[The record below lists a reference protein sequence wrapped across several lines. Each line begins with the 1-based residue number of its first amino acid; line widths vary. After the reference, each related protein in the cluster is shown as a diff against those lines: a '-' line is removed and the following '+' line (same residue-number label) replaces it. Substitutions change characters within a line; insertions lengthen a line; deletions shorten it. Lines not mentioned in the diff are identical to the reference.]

1 MNLLVA
7 AIDLLIYN
15 KKISNE
21 VVGGKGMFEKEE
33 EFLTQNMEDSP
44 PTEATE
50 ESDEAKGKHEEGES
64 FQELYEESLHEVSEG
79 EVVHGRVIHVGP
91 EFVTVDIGFKSE
103 GQVPLSEFR
112 QKEGVPSV
120 HIGDEIDVFVERKE
134 SEIGLVSLS
143 KEKADKYKFWE
154 EISRA
159 WNEDQVIEGKIVSRI
174 KGGLTVDIG
183 IPAFLPGSQVDI
195 RPIRNLE
202 KFIGQTFKFKIIK
215 LNRRRGNVVL
225 SRRILM
231 EKERDSLRQKT
242 LETLE
247 EGKIVEGVVKNIT
260 DYGAFI
266 DLGGIDGLMHITD
279 MSWGR
284 INHPSDVLTAGAKIK
299 VKVLQFDREHQR
311 VSLGIKQTIPDP
323 WENIAGKFPAG
334 TRVKGKV
341 TSLTDYGAF
350 VQLQE
355 GVEGLV
361 HVSEMAWTKRIRHPS
376 KILSVGDEVEVMVL
390 DVDQSQKRISLGL
403 KQTTAN
409 PWDTIAERYPVGTK
423 IQGRIKNITDFGVF
437 IGIDEGIDGLVHIS
451 DISWTQRLNHPSEMY
466 RKGQEVQAIVLN
478 IDKEN
483 QRFSLGIK
491 QILKNPW
498 DDVHHRFKV
507 GQLVKGK
514 VTNVTK
520 FGAFIELEPGI
531 EGLVHIS
538 EISRQRVEKAEEVVK
553 AGDEIQA
560 VVINVEPKKHK
571 IGLSIKEVERYQAQ
585 HGRKEASPAYDDDTS
600 DFGRMLKEGL
610 ERRAREANNTRE
622 P

>member
-1 MNLLVA
+1 M
-7 AIDLLIYN
+7 
-15 KKISNE
+15 SENE
-21 VVGGKGMFEKEE
+21 A
-33 EFLTQNMEDSP
+33 EFLAQKTEDRP
-44 PTEATE
+44 PTEAAE
-50 ESDEAKGKHEEGES
+50 EPSESKARPEEGES
-64 FQELYEESLHEVSEG
+64 FKELYEESLQEVAEG

-91 EFVTVDIGFKSE
+91 EFVTVDVGFKSE
-103 GQVPLSEFR
+103 GQVSLREFR
-112 QKEGVPSV
+112 QKDGTLLVNV
-120 HIGDEIDVFVERKE
+120 GDEIDVLIERRE
-134 SEIGLVSLS
+134 SEIGLVTLS
-143 KEKADKYKFWE
+143 KEKADKYKFWD

-174 KGGLTVDIG
+174 KGGLNVDIG
-183 IPAFLPGSQVDI
+183 ILAFLPGSQVDI

-202 KFIGQTFKFKIIK
+202 KLIGQTFKFKIIK

-225 SRRILM
+225 SRRILL
-231 EKERDSLRQKT
+231 EKERDALRQKT
-242 LETLE
+242 LEVLE

-284 INHPSDVLTAGAKIK
+284 INHPSDVLTVGAKIK

-311 VSLGIKQTIPDP
+311 VSLGLKQTMADP
-323 WENIAGKFPAG
+323 WENVAGRFPVG
-334 TRVKGKV
+334 TRVKGTV
-341 TSLTDYGAF
+341 TSITDYGAF
-350 VQLQE
+350 IQLAE

-361 HVSEMAWTKRIRHPS
+361 HISEMAWTKRVRHPS
-376 KILSVGDEVEVMVL
+376 KVLSVGDEVEVMIL
-390 DVDQSQKRISLGL
+390 DVDQNQKRISLGL
-403 KQTTAN
+403 KQTTPN

-423 IQGRIKNITDFGVF
+423 IQGRIKNITDFGIF

-451 DISWTQRLNHPSEMY
+451 DISWTQRLKHPSEMY
-466 RKGQEVQAIVLN
+466 RKGQEVQAIILN

-491 QILKNPW
+491 QIQKNPW
-498 DDVHHRFKV
+498 EDAHHRFKV
-507 GQLVKGK
+507 GQLVKGR

-538 EISRQRVEKAEEVVK
+538 ELSNQRVEKADEVVK
-553 AGDEIQA
+553 NGDEIQA

-571 IGLSIKEVERYQAQ
+571 IGLSIKDIDRYQAQ
-585 HGRKEASPAYDDDTS
+585 RARKEPTAASYEDDTS

-610 ERRAREANNTRE
+610 EKRAREANNSQE

>member
-1 MNLLVA
+1 M
-7 AIDLLIYN
+7 
-15 KKISNE
+15 SENE
-21 VVGGKGMFEKEE
+21 A
-33 EFLTQNMEDSP
+33 EFLAQKTEDRP
-44 PTEATE
+44 PTEAAE
-50 ESDEAKGKHEEGES
+50 EPSESKARPEEGES
-64 FQELYEESLHEVSEG
+64 FKELYEESLQEVAEG

-91 EFVTVDIGFKSE
+91 EFVTVDVGFKSE
-103 GQVPLSEFR
+103 GQVPLREFR
-112 QKEGVPSV
+112 QKDGTLLVNV
-120 HIGDEIDVFVERKE
+120 GDEIDVLIERRE
-134 SEIGLVSLS
+134 SEIGLVTLS
-143 KEKADKYKFWE
+143 KEKADKYKFWD

-174 KGGLTVDIG
+174 KGGLNVDIG
-183 IPAFLPGSQVDI
+183 ILAFLPGSQVDI

-202 KFIGQTFKFKIIK
+202 KLIGQTFKFKIIK

-225 SRRILM
+225 SRRILL
-231 EKERDSLRQKT
+231 EKERDALRQKT
-242 LETLE
+242 LEVLE

-284 INHPSDVLTAGAKIK
+284 INHPSDVLTVGAKIK

-311 VSLGIKQTIPDP
+311 VSLGLKQTMADP
-323 WENIAGKFPAG
+323 WENVAGRFPVG
-334 TRVKGKV
+334 TRVKGTV
-341 TSLTDYGAF
+341 TSITDYGAF
-350 VQLQE
+350 IQLAE

-361 HVSEMAWTKRIRHPS
+361 HISEMAWTKRVRHPS
-376 KILSVGDEVEVMVL
+376 KVLSVGDEVEVMIL
-390 DVDQSQKRISLGL
+390 DVDQNQKRISLGL
-403 KQTTAN
+403 KQTTPN

-423 IQGRIKNITDFGVF
+423 IQGRIKNITDFGIF

-451 DISWTQRLNHPSEMY
+451 DISWTQRLKHPSEMY
-466 RKGQEVQAIVLN
+466 RKGQEVQAIILN

-491 QILKNPW
+491 QIQKNPW
-498 DDVHHRFKV
+498 EEAHHRFKV

-538 EISRQRVEKAEEVVK
+538 ELSNQRVEKADEVVK
-553 AGDEIQA
+553 NGDEIQA

-571 IGLSIKEVERYQAQ
+571 IGLSIKDIDRYQAQ
-585 HGRKEASPAYDDDTS
+585 RARKEPTAASYEDDTS

-610 ERRAREANNTRE
+610 EKRAREANNSQE

>member
-1 MNLLVA
+1 M
-7 AIDLLIYN
+7 
-15 KKISNE
+15 S
-21 VVGGKGMFEKEE
+21 EKEAE
-33 EFLTQNMEDSP
+33 DLTQRVEDGP
-44 PTEATE
+44 PTEGME
-50 ESDEAKGKHEEGES
+50 EPNESKGKPEEGES
-64 FQELYEESLHEVSEG
+64 FRDLYEESLHEVAEG

-103 GQVPLSEFR
+103 GQVALREF
-112 QKEGVPSV
+112 
-120 HIGDEIDVFVERKE
+120 IGKDGTLAVNVGDPIDVFIERKE
-134 SEIGLVSLS
+134 SEIGLVTLS
-143 KEKADKYKFWE
+143 KEKADRYKIWE
-154 EISRA
+154 DISRA

-183 IPAFLPGSQVDI
+183 VQAFLPGSQVDI

-202 KFIGQTFKFKIIK
+202 KLIGNSFKFKIIK

-225 SRRILM
+225 SRRILL
-231 EKERDSLRQKT
+231 EKERESIRQKT
-242 LETLE
+242 LEDLE

-284 INHPSDVLTAGAKIK
+284 INHPSDVLTVGAKIK
-299 VKVLQFDREHQR
+299 AKVLQFDRENQR

-323 WENIAGKFPAG
+323 WANVAGRFPVG
-334 TRVKGKV
+334 TRVKGTV
-341 TSLTDYGAF
+341 TSITDYGAF
-350 VQLQE
+350 VQLAE

-361 HVSEMAWTKRIRHPS
+361 HVSEMVWTKRVRHPS
-376 KILSVGDEVEVMVL
+376 KILSGGDEVEVMIL
-390 DVDQSQKRISLGL
+390 EVDQNQKRISLGL
-403 KQTTAN
+403 KQTTPN

-423 IQGRIKNITDFGVF
+423 IQGRIKNITDFGIF

-451 DISWTQRLNHPSEMY
+451 DISWVQRLKHPSEVY

-491 QILKNPW
+491 QIQKNPW
-498 DDVHHRFKV
+498 EDSHHRFKV
-507 GQLVKGK
+507 GQMVKGK

-520 FGAFIELEPGI
+520 FGAFVELEPGI

-538 EISRQRVEKAEEVVK
+538 ELSQQRVEKADEVVK

-560 VVINVEPKKHK
+560 VIINVEPKRHK
-571 IGLSIKEVERYQAQ
+571 IGLSIKDVDRYQAHQ
-585 HGRKEASPAYDDDTS
+585 ARKEPTPAYDDDTS

-610 ERRAREANNTRE
+610 ERRAREADNARE

>member
-1 MNLLVA
+1 MSV
-7 AIDLLIYN
+7 
-15 KKISNE
+15 
-21 VVGGKGMFEKEE
+21 KEE
-33 EFLTQNMEDSP
+33 EMISERMEDSP
-44 PTEATE
+44 PTEGRE
-50 ESDEAKGKHEEGES
+50 EPNEVKVKPEEGEN
-64 FQELYEESLHEVSEG
+64 FKELYEESLHEVQEG
-79 EVVHGRVIHVGP
+79 EVVHGRVIHLGA

-103 GQVPLSEFR
+103 GQVPLREFIN
-112 QKEGVPSV
+112 KDGVPIVSV
-120 HIGDEIDVFVERKE
+120 GDFIDVFVERKE
-134 SEIGLVSLS
+134 SEIGMVTLS
-143 KEKADKYKFWE
+143 KEKADKFRFWE

-183 IPAFLPGSQVDI
+183 VPAFLPGSQIDI

-202 KFIGQTFKFKIIK
+202 KFIGSTFKFKIIK

-225 SRRILM
+225 SRRILL
-231 EKERDSLRQKT
+231 EKERELLRQRT
-242 LETLE
+242 LQALK
-247 EGKIVEGVVKNIT
+247 EGQIVEGIVKNIT

-279 MSWGR
+279 ISWGR
-284 INHPSDVLTAGAKIK
+284 INHPAEVLNLGLKIK

-311 VSLGIKQTIPDP
+311 VSLGLKQTLPDP
-323 WENIAGKFPAG
+323 WESAVQKFPVGA
-334 TRVKGKV
+334 RVKGKV
-341 TSLTDYGAF
+341 TSITDYGAF

-361 HVSEMAWTKRIRHPS
+361 HVSEMSWTKRVRHPS

-390 DVDQSQKRISLGL
+390 DADRGQKRISLGL
-403 KQTTAN
+403 KQTTPN

-423 IQGRIKNITDFGVF
+423 IQGRIKNITDFGIF

-451 DISWTQRLNHPSEMY
+451 DISWVQHLKHPSEIFK
-466 RKGQEVQAIVLN
+466 KGQEVQAIVLN

-491 QILKNPW
+491 QIQKNPW
-498 DDVHHRFKV
+498 DEVHHRFRV

-520 FGAFIELEPGI
+520 FGAFVEIEVGI

-538 EISRQRVEKAEEVVK
+538 ELSHQRVEKATEVVR

-560 VVINVEPKKHK
+560 VVINVDPKKHK
-571 IGLSIKEVERYQAQ
+571 IGLSIKDVDRYRA
-585 HGRKEASPAYDDDTS
+585 HARKEASAAYDDDTS

-610 ERRAREANNTRE
+610 ERRAREANHPQE
-622 P
+622 Q

>member
-1 MNLLVA
+1 MLA
-7 AIDLLIYN
+7 
-15 KKISNE
+15 
-21 VVGGKGMFEKEE
+21 KEE
-33 EFLTQNMEDSP
+33 EILEKRMEDNP
-44 PTEATE
+44 PAEGNE
-50 ESDEAKGKHEEGES
+50 ETNENKSKLDEGES
-64 FQELYEESLHEVSEG
+64 FQELYEESLHEVQEG
-79 EVVHGRVIHVGP
+79 EVVHGRVIHIGP

-103 GQVPLSEFR
+103 GQVPLREFLM
-112 QKEGVPSV
+112 KDGTLAVC
-120 HIGDEIDVFVERKE
+120 IGEPVDVFVERKE

-143 KEKADKYKFWE
+143 KEKADKFKFWE

-159 WNEDQVIEGKIVSRI
+159 WNEDQVIEGKIISRI

-183 IPAFLPGSQVDI
+183 IPAFLPGSQIDI

-202 KFIGQTFKFKIIK
+202 KLIGSTFKFKIIK

-225 SRRILM
+225 SRRILI
-231 EKERDSLRQKT
+231 EKERETLRQRT

-247 EGKIVEGVVKNIT
+247 EGQIVEGVVKNIT

-279 MSWGR
+279 ISWGR
-284 INHPSDVLTAGAKIK
+284 INHPSEILSLGAKIK
-299 VKVLQFDREHQR
+299 VKVLQFDRENQR
-311 VSLGIKQTIPDP
+311 VSLGLKQTIPDP
-323 WENIAGKFPAG
+323 WADIGEKFPVG

-341 TSLTDYGAF
+341 TSITDYGAF

-361 HVSEMAWTKRIRHPS
+361 HVSEMSWTKRVRHPS

-390 DVDQSQKRISLGL
+390 ELDQAQKRISLGL
-403 KQTTAN
+403 KQTIPN

-423 IQGRIKNITDFGVF
+423 IQGRIKNITDFGIF

-451 DISWTQRLNHPSEMY
+451 DISWVQRLKHPSEAF
-466 RKGQEVQAIVLN
+466 RKGQEVQAVVLN

-491 QILKNPW
+491 QIQKNPW
-498 DDVHHRFKV
+498 DEIHHRFRV

-520 FGAFIELEPGI
+520 FGAFVEIEPGI

-538 EISRQRVEKAEEVVK
+538 ELSHQRVEKANEVAKV
-553 AGDEIQA
+553 GDEIQA
-560 VVINVEPKKHK
+560 VVINVDPKKHK
-571 IGLSIKEVERYQAQ
+571 IGLSIKDVERYQSSA
-585 HGRKEASPAYDDDTS
+585 HRKEMSTQYNNADTS

-610 ERRAREANNTRE
+610 ERRARQNNNLRE
-622 P
+622 R

>member
-1 MNLLVA
+1 M
-7 AIDLLIYN
+7 
-15 KKISNE
+15 SENE
-21 VVGGKGMFEKEE
+21 A
-33 EFLTQNMEDSP
+33 EFLAQKTEDRP
-44 PTEATE
+44 PTEAAE
-50 ESDEAKGKHEEGES
+50 EPSESKARPEEGES
-64 FQELYEESLHEVSEG
+64 FKELYEESLQEVAEG

-91 EFVTVDIGFKSE
+91 EFVTVDVGFKSE
-103 GQVPLSEFR
+103 GQVPLREFR
-112 QKEGVPSV
+112 QKDGTLLVNV
-120 HIGDEIDVFVERKE
+120 GDEIDVLIERRE
-134 SEIGLVSLS
+134 SEIGLVTLS
-143 KEKADKYKFWE
+143 KEKADKYKFWD

-174 KGGLTVDIG
+174 KGGLNVDIG
-183 IPAFLPGSQVDI
+183 ILAFLPGSQVDI

-202 KFIGQTFKFKIIK
+202 KLIGQTFKFKIIK

-225 SRRILM
+225 SRRILL
-231 EKERDSLRQKT
+231 EKERDALRQKT
-242 LETLE
+242 LEVLE

-284 INHPSDVLTAGAKIK
+284 INHPSDVLTVGAKIK

-311 VSLGIKQTIPDP
+311 VSLGLKQTMADP
-323 WENIAGKFPAG
+323 WENVAGRFPVG
-334 TRVKGKV
+334 TRVKGTV
-341 TSLTDYGAF
+341 TSITDYGAF
-350 VQLQE
+350 IQLAE

-361 HVSEMAWTKRIRHPS
+361 HISEMAWTKRVRHPS
-376 KILSVGDEVEVMVL
+376 KVLSVGDEVEVMIL
-390 DVDQSQKRISLGL
+390 DVDQNQKRISLGL
-403 KQTTAN
+403 KQTTPN
-409 PWDTIAERYPVGTK
+409 PWDTISERYPVGTK
-423 IQGRIKNITDFGVF
+423 IQGRIKNITDFGIF

-451 DISWTQRLNHPSEMY
+451 DISWTQRLKHPSEMY
-466 RKGQEVQAIVLN
+466 RKGQEVQAIILN

-491 QILKNPW
+491 QIQKNPW
-498 DDVHHRFKV
+498 EDAHHRFKV

-538 EISRQRVEKAEEVVK
+538 ELSNQRVEKADEVVK
-553 AGDEIQA
+553 NGDEIQA

-571 IGLSIKEVERYQAQ
+571 IGLSIKDIDRYQAQ
-585 HGRKEASPAYDDDTS
+585 RARKEPTAASYEDDTS

-610 ERRAREANNTRE
+610 EKRAREANNSQE